1 MLYEVTVEFK
11 KDFLEISGSMIKI
24 GIKSKPVKG
33 QANLEI
39 IKKLS
44 NHFGLPA
51 TNIQI
56 KAGKRS
62 SHKIVSILE

>member
-11 KDFLEISGSMIKI
+11 KDFLEISGSTIRI

-44 NHFGLPA
+44 NHFGLPT

-56 KAGKRS
+56 RAGKRS
-62 SHKIVSILE
+62 SHKIVDILQ

>member
-11 KDFLEISGSMIKI
+11 KDFLSISGNTITI

-44 NHFGLPA
+44 KHFGLP
-51 TNIQI
+51 TTRIQI
-56 KAGKRS
+56 KTGKRS
-62 SHKIVSILE
+62 SHKFIEILE

>member
-11 KDFLEISGSMIKI
+11 KDFLEISGSTIKI

-44 NHFGLPA
+44 KHFGLPA

>member
-1 MLYEVTVEFK
+1 MIYEVEVELK
-11 KDFLEISGSMIKI
+11 KEFLEISGNTIKI

-44 NHFGLPA
+44 IHFGLP
-51 TNIQI
+51 TTKIQI
-56 KAGKRS
+56 KSGKRS
-62 SHKIVSILE
+62 NHKFVEIL